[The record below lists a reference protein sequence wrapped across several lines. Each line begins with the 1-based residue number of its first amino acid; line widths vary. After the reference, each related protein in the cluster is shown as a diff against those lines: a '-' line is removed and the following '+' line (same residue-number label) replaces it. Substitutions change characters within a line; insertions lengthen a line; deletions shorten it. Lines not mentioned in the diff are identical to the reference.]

1 MSIHKSLLYTIPAVW
16 ATRAIAI
23 LDFLFIIRSSESGT
37 SGDAPR
43 PFAGGSGARRDAGAA
58 TRQLRP
64 RPPVPSNLERSAA
77 MKNTKQREA
86 MLCVLRQSTDP
97 LSAEDIFAQMK
108 AAFPSLALSTI
119 YRNLER
125 FAADALVERSDFGDG
140 VVRYSL
146 AREQHGH
153 YLVCTGCHAKIKL
166 CDCPLSGMERT
177 IAEETGFTVESHTLT
192 IYGKCPKC
200 AKKPETGGT
209 SHGI

>member
-1 MSIHKSLLYTIPAVW
+1 
-16 ATRAIAI
+16 
-23 LDFLFIIRSSESGT
+23 
-37 SGDAPR
+37 
-43 PFAGGSGARRDAGAA
+43 
-58 TRQLRP
+58 
-64 RPPVPSNLERSAA
+64 

-192 IYGKCPKC
+192 IYGKCPKG

>member
-1 MSIHKSLLYTIPAVW
+1 
-16 ATRAIAI
+16 
-23 LDFLFIIRSSESGT
+23 
-37 SGDAPR
+37 
-43 PFAGGSGARRDAGAA
+43 
-58 TRQLRP
+58 
-64 RPPVPSNLERSAA
+64 

-119 YRNLER
+119 YRNLE
-125 FAADALVERSDFGDG
+125 
-140 VVRYSL
+140 RYSL

>member
-1 MSIHKSLLYTIPAVW
+1 MSVDKSILYTIRTAR

-23 LDFLFIIRSSESGT
+23 LHFPFIIEATIPGS
-37 SGDAPR
+37 SGDACPAVCR
-43 PFAGGSGARRDAGAA
+43 NCGAL
-58 TRQLRP
+58 LRP
-64 RPPVPSNLERSAA
+64 AGIPAPGNERSAA

-86 MLCVLRQSTDP
+86 MLCVLRQSAEP

-108 AAFPSLALSTI
+108 TAFPSLALSTI

-125 FAADALVERSDFGDG
+125 FAADTLVERSDFGDG

-153 YLVCTGCHAKIKL
+153 YLVCTGCNAKIKL
-166 CDCPLSGMERT
+166 CDCPLTGMERS

-200 AKKPETGGT
+200 AKKAETGGKK
-209 SHGI
+209 HGI

>member
-1 MSIHKSLLYTIPAVW
+1 M
-16 ATRAIAI
+16 
-23 LDFLFIIRSSESGT
+23 
-37 SGDAPR
+37 
-43 PFAGGSGARRDAGAA
+43 
-58 TRQLRP
+58 
-64 RPPVPSNLERSAA
+64 
-77 MKNTKQREA
+77 
-86 MLCVLRQSTDP
+86 
-97 LSAEDIFAQMK
+97 SAEDIFAQMK

-125 FAADALVERSDFGDG
+125 FAASALVERNDFGDG
-140 VVRYSL
+140 IVRYSL

-200 AKKPETGGT
+200 AKKEEQEETI
-209 SHGI
+209 HGI